1 MFARRSLEN
10 ISSLVL
16 AVIVCTGLVPIS
28 GQAQPMDYPI
38 TRISDKI
45 HVIYGPLAV
54 PNAENHGFRNN
65 VVIITTSAGMVV
77 FDPGGSEVAGEMV
90 VSKVKSITDAPIV
103 AVFNCHA
110 HGDHW
115 LGNEGVKKFFPNV
128 DIYGHPIMQA
138 KVKGPVGEQW
148 VKLINTATNGTAGGK
163 HVVAPNKTVNDGD
176 VVTIGDTKF
185 RIYHTGRAHSD
196 NDIMIEIVG
205 TNILFVGDVVRNG
218 MHGLMDEDASFKGN
232 ISAIDLIAS
241 KSFKLY
247 IPGHGKAGGKE
258 ILNSYRGYLSAVYD
272 TVKALYAKGMADF
285 EMKPKVVEAAAAYK
299 DWVGFDLRIGP
310 HVSRAYL
317 QVEAEAF

>member
-1 MFARRSLEN
+1 MIKRQ
-10 ISSLVL
+10 VL
-16 AVIVCTGLVPIS
+16 GTASRFFLAFIVCVGLVPIP
-28 GQAQPMDYPI
+28 GQAHHVDYPV

-45 HVIYGPLAV
+45 HVIYGPLAL
-54 PNAENHGFRNN
+54 PDAENHGFRNN
-65 VVIITTSAGMVV
+65 VVIISTSAGVVV
-77 FDPGGSEVAGEMV
+77 FDPGGSAAAGDMV
-90 VSKVKSITDAPIV
+90 VAKVKKITKAPIV

-115 LGNEGVKKFFPNV
+115 LGNEGVKKAYPDAV
-128 DIYGHPIMQA
+128 IYGHPIMQER
-138 KVKGPVGEQW
+138 VKGPLGEQW
-148 VKLINTATNGTAGGK
+148 VKIINSATDGTAGGK
-163 HVVAPNKTVNDGD
+163 KAVPPDKTVNDGD
-176 VVTIGDTKF
+176 VITVGDTKF

-232 ISAIDLIAS
+232 ISAIDLMAS

-258 ILNSYRGYLSAVYD
+258 ILDSYRGYLNAVYG
-272 TVKALYAKGMADF
+272 TVKSLYEKGMSDF

-299 DWVGFDLRIGP
+299 DWVGFDLRVGP